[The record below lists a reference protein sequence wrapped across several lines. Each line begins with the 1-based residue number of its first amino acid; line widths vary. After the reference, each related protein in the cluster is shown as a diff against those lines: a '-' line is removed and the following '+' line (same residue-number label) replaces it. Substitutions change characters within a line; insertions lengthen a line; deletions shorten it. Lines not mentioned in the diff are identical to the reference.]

1 MKQSVPISTSSA
13 VNHISTAAAFYRV
26 FCALP
31 KKDRIAVAGYI
42 FQDTEMRDLLELTEI
57 PNDLTLNSFAEDKSC
72 MPVFT
77 SLQSLREDLL
87 S

>member
-1 MKQSVPISTSSA
+1 MKQSVTISTSPA
-13 VNHISTAAAFYRV
+13 VNHISTAAAFYRAFYV
-26 FCALP
+26 LP
-31 KKDRIAVAGYI
+31 KKDHIAVASYF
-42 FQDTEMRDLLELTEI
+42 FQDTEMRELLELTEI

>member
-1 MKQSVPISTSSA
+1 MKQSVTISTSPV
-13 VNHISTAAAFYRV
+13 VNHISTAAAFYSV
-26 FCALP
+26 FRALP
-31 KKDRIAVAGYI
+31 KKDHIVVANYI
-42 FQDTEMRDLLELTEI
+42 FQDTEMRELLELTEI

>member
-1 MKQSVPISTSSA
+1 MKQSVPISTSPA

-57 PNDLTLNSFAEDKSC
+57 PNDLTLNSFAEDTSC